1 MSLGLLGY
9 RGFGGLGKSG
19 GSGSPRIAF
28 PSVTITTSYIPTE
41 AVGGTAT
48 IVGHVSGVSSWSLTN
63 NASGTYAIGALTGIV
78 TIAST
83 AKLAAEIE
91 TITIAVTGVAPTVT
105 AKSFQITVNSSGAS
119 ANATWPGIL
128 IEGF

>member
-9 RGFGGLGKSG
+9 RGFGRLG
-19 GSGSPRIAF
+19 GSGGGNKPQIAF
-28 PSVTITTSYIPTE
+28 PSVTITTSYVPAE
-41 AVGGTAT
+41 AVGTAT
-48 IVGHVSGVSSWSLTN
+48 VTGHVTGTSSWSLTN
-63 NASGTYAIGALTGIV
+63 NASGTYAIAPLTGIV

-83 AKLAAEIE
+83 TLLAAEVE
-91 TITIAVTGVAPTVT
+91 TITIAVTGLTPTVT
-105 AKSFQITVNSSGAS
+105 SKSFNITVLSSGAS